1 MRYLAL
7 ATDYD
12 GTLATDGEVGPDVV
26 AVLERLK
33 NSRRKLFLVTG
44 RELPEL
50 KFVFPRYEIF
60 DFIVA
65 ENGALIYR
73 PADRWQKLLAPAPPE
88 PLMEAIRRKGIE
100 RLSVGAAILATWR
113 PYETALLEAI
123 RDCGLG
129 YHVIFNKDAVM
140 ALPAGVTKATGL
152 KAVLQE
158 EGLSAH
164 AVVGVGDAEN
174 DHAFLDLCEVSV
186 AVANAI
192 DSLKQHVD
200 WVTNADHGAGVM
212 ELIDRLL
219 TNDLADLDERL
230 ARRRAPGAAAD
241 ERQLRKYAAGGLGQ

>member
-1 MRYLAL
+1 MRYSAL

-12 GTLATDGEVGPDVV
+12 GTLATDGNAGPAVV
-26 AVLERLK
+26 AALERLR
-33 NSRRKLFLVTG
+33 NSGRKVILVTG

-50 KFVFPRYEIF
+50 KFVFPRYEVF
-60 DFIVA
+60 DWIVA
-65 ENGALIYR
+65 ENGAIMYR
-73 PADRWQKLLAPAPPE
+73 PSDRWQKLLAPAPPE
-88 PLMEAIRRKGIE
+88 SLLEAVRRKGVE
-100 RLSVGAAILATWR
+100 RISVGAAILATWR

-123 RDCGLG
+123 RDCGLE

-158 EGLSAH
+158 AAISAEH
-164 AVVGVGDAEN
+164 VVGVGDAEN

-192 DSLKQHVD
+192 DALKQHVD
-200 WVTNADHGAGVM
+200 WVTRADHGAGVI

-219 TNDLADLDERL
+219 DNDLADLQTQL
-230 ARRRAPGAAAD
+230 ARRRKPGAEAD
-241 ERQLRKYAAGGLGQ
+241 ERQLRKYAAGGIGP